1 MKARLGAWTRVRG
14 KHEASDLLQAA
25 GVPAAPVNSGA
36 DVWRDP
42 FLRSRGFI
50 QTLTH
55 PAAGV
60 AEYPGLAYRLSRT
73 PGAIR
78 SPAPCFAQHTDEVL
92 GALLGLSRAEIDALA
107 DAGVVLRHPI
117 GAVAAEPAKATA

>member
-1 MKARLGAWTRVRG
+1 M
-14 KHEASDLLQAA
+14 
-25 GVPAAPVNSGA
+25 NSGA

-50 QTLTH
+50 QTLVH

-78 SPAPCFAQHTDEVL
+78 APAPCFAEHTYDVL
-92 GALLGLSRAEIDALA
+92 GRLLGLSRAEIDALV
-107 DAGVVLRHPI
+107 DAGAVLQHPV
-117 GAVAAEPAKATA
+117 GALAAESAKAPT